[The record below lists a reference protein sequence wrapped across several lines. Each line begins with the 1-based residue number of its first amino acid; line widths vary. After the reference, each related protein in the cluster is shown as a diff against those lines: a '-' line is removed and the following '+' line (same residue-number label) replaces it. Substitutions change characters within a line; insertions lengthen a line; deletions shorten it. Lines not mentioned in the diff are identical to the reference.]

1 MKKYSTLIFSLAI
14 IILILI
20 IFFVI
25 NELSG
30 NDLDELVERLVQLN
44 IPVVEI
50 KTISEQPFQIE
61 ITLQSTST
69 NGKANVDDLWNLV
82 MARRQANLGS
92 RIGLH
97 LDSYSIHLI
106 DMNGDTILKDT
117 AYIYPSDIDQTT
129 TGKEVTLDHEDSIR
143 TVNQEL
149 DYGNLKVDLLDI
161 FVNQEINGGGQT
173 LILELSGEDM
183 ASINKDLPDFLH
195 SLFRLFETEQSFGLG
210 LAICHLRVIDASGT
224 IMLDLVR
231 DLESGISQWTMQPG
245 IYDEWFPKPAL
256 APTPTFPLP
265 TPLPGYQTPTNTS
278 PYPIP
283 GYPIFDETTIPLP
296 PDTAYPYP

>member
-1 MKKYSTLIFSLAI
+1 MKQKKYIISIF
-14 IILILI
+14 IILSITILI
-20 IFFVI
+20 TLQFILRV
-25 NELSG
+25 NAQEKTLQ
-30 NDLDELVERLVQLN
+30 DLTYRLDQLE

-50 KTISEQPFQIE
+50 KIISEQPFQIE
-61 ITLQSTST
+61 ITLQSASEDGDAT
-69 NGKANVDDLWNLV
+69 VDDLWNLV
-82 MARRQANLGS
+82 MARRQANLAS

-97 LDSYSIHLI
+97 LDSYSLHLI
-106 DMNGDTILKDT
+106 DIYGKTILKDT
-117 AYIYPSDIDQTT
+117 AYIYASDIDQTT
-129 TGKEVTLDHEDSIR
+129 TGKEVKLDHEDSIR

-149 DYGNLKVDLLDI
+149 DYGDLKVDLLDI

-245 IYDEWFPKPAL
+245 VYDEWFPKPAL
-256 APTPTFPLP
+256 APTDTDTSPL
-265 TPLPGYQTPTNTS
+265 PLPGYPAPIENAKPTS
-278 PYPIP
+278 PEI
-283 GYPIFDETTIPLP
+283 
-296 PDTAYPYP
+296 AYPYP